1 MKLNTHDRTP
11 RPQDSNFIKVL
22 FLICAIL
29 IYSIFGLV
37 SFVLFS
43 FSASV
48 CVELLQSVS
57 GCGGRGVYERKKGI
71 IYLQKSVFLLLY
83 HKTQNFTIC
92 YSYNKCAILKFAYSQ
107 FVSPF
112 AKL

>member
-37 SFVLFS
+37 SFACFYYAQSFIVSIFS
-43 FSASV
+43 KLYIFLKQKKSS
-48 CVELLQSVS
+48 SS
-57 GCGGRGVYERKKGI
+57 TYNDSKER
-71 IYLQKSVFLLLY
+71 
-83 HKTQNFTIC
+83 
-92 YSYNKCAILKFAYSQ
+92 
-107 FVSPF
+107 
-112 AKL
+112 